1 MADIS
6 SGCIS
11 NIKGIKMEKREIKF
25 RAWDGNEMHYKV
37 NILSNWGA
45 IKEGY
50 SATAWTDEAKAGL
63 PMQYTGLKD
72 KNGKEIYEGDIIAAY
87 FPSMPSNESPKIIL
101 VSFNSGVFWAGDY
114 GLKDAIKPKVIGN
127 IYENKDLL

>member
-1 MADIS
+1 MGKDCIRELLHRLNNICFYIS
-6 SGCIS
+6 KCRSDLE
-11 NIKGIKMEKREIKF
+11 N
-25 RAWDGNEMHYKV
+25 
-37 NILSNWGA
+37 
-45 IKEGY
+45 
-50 SATAWTDEAKAGL
+50 
-63 PMQYTGLKD
+63 D